1 MANGQFQKPY
11 KGLISSPVYIKYP
24 HSMVPNIWW
33 HPQTMFSGGF
43 SGEGILGPVAT
54 GKAHQW
60 LFQPENQL
68 GGSLPPDF
76 DQGAC
81 INEGHQNRCKN

>member
-1 MANGQFQKPY
+1 
-11 KGLISSPVYIKYP
+11 
-24 HSMVPNIWW
+24 
-33 HPQTMFSGGF
+33 MFSGGF

-60 LFQPENQL
+60 LFQPEDQL

-81 INEGHQNRCKN
+81 INEGHQDRCKN